1 MRITGREKLDEFV
14 RAHGDARAWIENW
27 IADTEKAQWRAPR
40 DIKSS
45 YASASFL
52 AGNVVIFNVKV
63 NVKGNHYRLE
73 VMAGYNAGVVVIRWA
88 GTHAQYTKRMA

>member
-1 MRITGREKLDEFV
+1 MRITGREKLDDFV
-14 RAHGDARAWIENW
+14 RVHADARLWIENW
-27 IADTEKAQWRAPR
+27 IADTEKARWRTPR

-52 AGNVVIFNVKV
+52 ASNVVIF

-73 VMAGYNAGVVVIRWA
+73 VLVGYNTGVVVIRWA
-88 GTHAQYTKRMA
+88 GTHAQYTKRMS